1 MKWMP
6 YRIGSAVC
14 AGDIQAPVWPF
25 VAIRRNAP
33 KTSTEHSLKSM
44 MLGMADGHTR
54 PQSATCPLWM
64 AILRIYLTFATVN
77 KYFGAFS
84 MRFPFFAGLIPG

>member
-1 MKWMP
+1 
-6 YRIGSAVC
+6 
-14 AGDIQAPVWPF
+14 
-25 VAIRRNAP
+25 
-33 KTSTEHSLKSM
+33 M